1 MEDNLEKTLFKGR
14 DEMEKVLLREL
25 IHIVY
30 PDTIGKRDRYSAMV
44 EELLAQRK

>member
-1 MEDNLEKTLFKGR
+1 MEDNAENTLFKRR

-30 PDTIGKRDRYSAMV
+30 PDTIGKQDRCCSMV